1 MLVLIGLS
9 AFFSASEAA
18 LFSLRAIDRREMKE
32 SSRSTERLASVLLR
46 TPDRLLTA
54 VLFWNLTT
62 NILYFT
68 LADLTSLRL
77 LHKNNG
83 NNAIAVAIPFVSL
96 LLIIFFSEMLP
107 KSLAVLRARRISAWV
122 SSPLS
127 VAISM
132 VDPIMPYL
140 RNITLVSQRIV
151 WPGFQP
157 EPYLEAA
164 DLARAIEIS
173 KTNQQLIE
181 QEQKILQNIVSLSDL
196 GVEECMR
203 PRTQLLTFRPPVS
216 FSDIRQESPPSGYLF
231 ITELDSDE
239 IAKSVSLDKLTDS
252 RSSHLEYWAEPVL
265 FVPWCITAA
274 DALQK
279 LHAKERETAVVVNEL
294 GETIGVITRRD
305 ILDVIF
311 SRRSSRSERLLNRE
325 PIRQLDAE
333 RWEVTGIANVSF
345 LEDYFRCEI
354 PQARNVTVAGVIQ
367 ETLQRLPEIGD
378 RCVWGPFEFEVSD
391 TIGDDQILVVVR
403 RTEQEED
410 E

>member
-140 RNITLVSQRIV
+140 R
-151 WPGFQP
+151 
-157 EPYLEAA
+157 
-164 DLARAIEIS
+164 
-173 KTNQQLIE
+173 K
-181 QEQKILQNIVSLSDL
+181 
-196 GVEECMR
+196 
-203 PRTQLLTFRPPVS
+203 
-216 FSDIRQESPPSGYLF
+216 LF
-231 ITELDSDE
+231 
-239 IAKSVSLDKLTDS
+239 A
-252 RSSHLEYWAEPVL
+252 
-265 FVPWCITAA
+265 
-274 DALQK
+274 
-279 LHAKERETAVVVNEL
+279 
-294 GETIGVITRRD
+294 
-305 ILDVIF
+305 
-311 SRRSSRSERLLNRE
+311 
-325 PIRQLDAE
+325 
-333 RWEVTGIANVSF
+333 
-345 LEDYFRCEI
+345 
-354 PQARNVTVAGVIQ
+354 
-367 ETLQRLPEIGD
+367 
-378 RCVWGPFEFEVSD
+378 
-391 TIGDDQILVVVR
+391 
-403 RTEQEED
+403 
-410 E
+410 